1 MEAAG
6 TKPSMIKAS
15 QNASGMDTLML
26 ATLLCTSAGDFAPGM
41 THATQSS
48 RSSGNW
54 RAEAMS
60 GTLKRLH
67 TASIWRV
74 RARTSSLAGS

>member
-1 MEAAG
+1 
-6 TKPSMIKAS
+6 
-15 QNASGMDTLML
+15 
-26 ATLLCTSAGDFAPGM
+26 
-41 THATQSS
+41 
-48 RSSGNW
+48 
-54 RAEAMS
+54 MS